1 VTGSESKRS
10 IGFLCPTH
18 IRTSPAHSFH
28 FRTKI
33 RQPNNMCDST
43 GTNMRATSSTDL
55 SLSDALVQL
64 KRMVLDNKDSSA
76 EDTSVEVEEECLRM

>member
-1 VTGSESKRS
+1 
-10 IGFLCPTH
+10 
-18 IRTSPAHSFH
+18 
-28 FRTKI
+28 
-33 RQPNNMCDST
+33 MCDST